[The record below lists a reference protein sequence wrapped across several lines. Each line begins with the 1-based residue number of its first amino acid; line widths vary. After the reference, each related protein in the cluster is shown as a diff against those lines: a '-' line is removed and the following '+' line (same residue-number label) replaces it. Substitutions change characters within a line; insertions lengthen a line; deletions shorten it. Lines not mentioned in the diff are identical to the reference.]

1 MQINKTLLFDAEAR
15 KEILDGVETIA
26 KAVKS
31 TMGPNGQTVVIE
43 REGAPPILTKDGVTV
58 AHAVNLSSNF
68 KNLGVQ
74 MVKQAAAQTAEEAG
88 DGTTTSTVL
97 THALTAEGM
106 KLISAGYKS
115 SEIRAG
121 MKWAVE
127 EILKDLENRSQPVRE
142 DDDIINIGAIS
153 ANGDRKIGE
162 LLLEAM
168 KSVGPEGVIS
178 IEEAKGFT
186 TSLKTVDGFQLDRGY
201 ISPYFVTNHDRLS
214 VEFSNPKILLANK
227 TISSVTELLP
237 LLEQAHKNSIPL
249 VIVANDVDGEALK
262 TLVVNHSKGIVK
274 VCVVRAPEFG
284 DGRVDSMSD
293 LSLLFGTKV
302 VFSGEEIHQNIED
315 LGTCERIEVFR
326 SKSIFVGPSCEDSD
340 LEDRVSNI
348 QNMLISP
355 ETEINQKLLLSRRL
369 SRLQGGIAVIRVGGH
384 TELELKERKDR
395 VEDALHATQAAAAKG
410 ILPGGGIALVRSSR
424 NILDRFEDIAPS
436 GSTEDFGAGVRVVM
450 SACESPLRQI
460 VSNSGGAPDVVFNRA
475 LNPEEADE
483 GYDARKGEFVNMYNR
498 GIIDPYSVVSSALKN
513 ACSAACSIISIGCA
527 MVEEKDASID
537 KLS

>member
-97 THALTAEGM
+97 THTLTAEGM

-274 VCVVRAPEFG
+274 
-284 DGRVDSMSD
+284 D
-293 LSLLFGTKV
+293 T
-302 VFSGEEIHQNIED
+302 I
-315 LGTCERIEVFR
+315 
-326 SKSIFVGPSCEDSD
+326 
-340 LEDRVSNI
+340 
-348 QNMLISP
+348 
-355 ETEINQKLLLSRRL
+355 
-369 SRLQGGIAVIRVGGH
+369 
-384 TELELKERKDR
+384 
-395 VEDALHATQAAAAKG
+395 
-410 ILPGGGIALVRSSR
+410 
-424 NILDRFEDIAPS
+424 
-436 GSTEDFGAGVRVVM
+436 
-450 SACESPLRQI
+450 
-460 VSNSGGAPDVVFNRA
+460 
-475 LNPEEADE
+475 
-483 GYDARKGEFVNMYNR
+483 
-498 GIIDPYSVVSSALKN
+498 
-513 ACSAACSIISIGCA
+513 
-527 MVEEKDASID
+527 
-537 KLS
+537 